1 VLGACRAQAA
11 EELVSNI
18 RTVKLFAQEDREKKR
33 FGLKMDAAYEQARQ
47 VGVASG
53 WFEGAVHLA
62 ANMSLLTVLGYGGT
76 LVVDGAL
83 TAGELT
89 SFIVYSIY
97 VGVNFSSVRHF
108 SSCFQYFPW
117 FLCRFSR
124 LCHCCPCRQL
134 SAVYADLMKAIGAGA
149 RIFEVADRQPQLPV
163 RGGETLDSVTG
174 QVTFENVTFAYPLRP
189 ERNVLE
195 GFNMNV
201 DPGKVNV
208 LVTWLTSHSVFLR
221 S

>member
-1 VLGACRAQAA
+1 
-11 EELVSNI
+11 
-18 RTVKLFAQEDREKKR
+18 
-33 FGLKMDAAYEQARQ
+33 
-47 VGVASG
+47 
-53 WFEGAVHLA
+53 
-62 ANMSLLTVLGYGGT
+62 
-76 LVVDGAL
+76 
-83 TAGELT
+83 
-89 SFIVYSIY
+89 
-97 VGVNFSSVRHF
+97 
-108 SSCFQYFPW
+108 
-117 FLCRFSR
+117 
-124 LCHCCPCRQL
+124 
-134 SAVYADLMKAIGAGA
+134 MKAIGAGA